1 MSDSKITKLNK
12 PVEAPLHDVLQ
23 RGARELLA
31 KAVEAELNAL
41 LEQYS
46 TLEVNDKK
54 PLYVMVIYPREQY
67 KPDWVAFR

>member
-1 MSDSKITKLNK
+1 MSDSKIIQLNK
-12 PVEAPLHDVLQ
+12 PVEDPLHDVLQ

-41 LEQYS
+41 LTQYS
-46 TLEVNDKK
+46 ELEVDGKK
-54 PLYVMVIYPREQY
+54 PWYAMVIYPQERF